1 MPKLASTIKRLL
13 FAAMAVVGLAHAQT
27 LPPEWRKI
35 NNDPDANYEATL
47 SASAAFEGHFGAT
60 LRRVTPA
67 NGQSE
72 FGGLIQIARAAP
84 WRGQRVL
91 MRAWIKT
98 TQADAVGMWLR
109 IDAVDTALAM
119 DNMGNRTIKGTTG
132 WSQYEIVLDVPQ
144 QAEYLIYGVLLIG
157 GGVLDFDNVEFMA
170 APPGT
175 KTTLLYNEGAMKL
188 KHGQTYTP
196 PRIVLDAPSNL
207 DFEQAPAP

>member
-1 MPKLASTIKRLL
+1 MFNIASTLKRLL
-13 FAAMAVVGLAHAQT
+13 LLAITVAGIAHAQT

-35 NNDPDANYEATL
+35 NNDPNGNYQATL
-47 SASAAFEGHFGAT
+47 SASAAFEGHYGAS

-67 NGQSE
+67 KGQSE
-72 FGGLIQIARAAP
+72 FGGFIQVARAAP

-98 TQADAVGMWLR
+98 MQADAGALWLR
-109 IDAVDTALAM
+109 IDAADDFLAM

-132 WSQYEIVLDVPQ
+132 WSQYEIVMDVPER
-144 QAEYLIYGVLLIG
+144 AEYLVYGALLIG
-157 GGVLDFDNVEFMA
+157 GGLVDVDNIEFVV
-170 APPGT
+170 APPDK
-175 KTTLLYNEGAMKL
+175 KTTTLYNEGAMKL